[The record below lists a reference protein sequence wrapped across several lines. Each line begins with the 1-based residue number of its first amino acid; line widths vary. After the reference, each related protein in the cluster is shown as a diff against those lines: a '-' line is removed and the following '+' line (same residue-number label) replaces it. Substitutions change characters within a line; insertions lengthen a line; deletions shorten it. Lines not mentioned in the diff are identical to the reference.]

1 MSRSR
6 LEGPLNG
13 DLHVD
18 TAQDDEIELVRIAHL
33 FHVEELSKVQIG
45 ARLGISR
52 FKVGRALRRAR
63 ELGLVRVELASP
75 LANLVRLE
83 NEVAS
88 VFGLQ
93 RAVVTSVPKGASVD
107 VVRDRIGAAAAEY
120 LFKQINHG
128 EIVGVT
134 WGRTLSRAV
143 LALPRDTEREITVVE
158 LMGGSGYLP
167 KDFDTLGVAPRL
179 ADKLGGRCFYLPAP
193 ALVDTVEMHQTF
205 LKDKSVRQ
213 TIAMFDQVTT
223 AVMGVGVV
231 GEDLA
236 PYQAGLLTAQ
246 DLGRLA
252 AQGAV
257 CNVAGRFYNY
267 RGGLVE
273 DELRDRVN
281 AIKYEQ
287 LSKVPRRIVLAG
299 GLHKIPAL
307 VATMSARLCSVLIT
321 DEVTATAL
329 ISATRGFDQ

>member
-1 MSRSR
+1 MKD
-6 LEGPLNG
+6 
-13 DLHVD
+13 DLQQDV
-18 TAQDDEIELVRIAHL
+18 AADDEIELLRIAHL

-75 LANLVRLE
+75 LANLVLLE
-83 NEVAS
+83 NEIAS

-93 RAVVTSVPKGASVD
+93 QAVVTSIPKGASID
-107 VVRDRIGAAAAEY
+107 IVREKVGAAGAEY
-120 LFKQINHG
+120 LFKQIGHG

-143 LALPRDTEREITVVE
+143 LALPRDTEREITVIE

-193 ALVDTVEMHQTF
+193 ALVDTAEMHQTF

-231 GEDLA
+231 GDDLA

-257 CNVAGRFYNY
+257 CNVAGRFYNS
-267 RGGLVE
+267 RGQLVE
-273 DELRDRVN
+273 GELRDRVN

-287 LSKVPRRIVLAG
+287 LSKVPRRVVLAG

-307 VATMSARLCSVLIT
+307 IATMRARLCSVLIT
-321 DEVTATAL
+321 DETTAAAL
-329 ISATRGFDQ
+329 IASTRTLEQ

>member
-1 MSRSR
+1 MKDDVLR
-6 LEGPLNG
+6 
-13 DLHVD
+13 D
-18 TAQDDEIELVRIAHL
+18 AAADDEIELLRIAHL
-33 FHVEELSKVQIG
+33 FHIEELSKVQIG

-83 NEVAS
+83 NELAT
-88 VFGLQ
+88 VFDLQ
-93 RAVVTSVPKGASVD
+93 QAVVTSIPKDATID
-107 VVRDRIGAAAAEY
+107 TVREKIGAAGAEF
-120 LFKQINHG
+120 LFKQIGHG

-143 LALPRDTEREITVVE
+143 LALFRDTRREVTVVE

-193 ALVDTVEMHQTF
+193 ALVDTAEMHQTF

-213 TIAMFDQVTT
+213 TIAMFDQITT

-257 CNVAGRFYNY
+257 CNVAGRFYSS
-267 RGGLVE
+267 RGQLVE
-273 DELRDRVN
+273 GELRDRVN
-281 AIKYEQ
+281 AIRYEQ
-287 LSKVPRRIVLAG
+287 LSRVPRRIVLAG

-307 VATMSARLCSVLIT
+307 IATMRARLCSVLIT
-321 DEVTATAL
+321 DETTAAAL
-329 ISATRGFDQ
+329 IASTRTLEQ

>member
-1 MSRSR
+1 ME
-6 LEGPLNG
+6 L
-13 DLHVD
+13 D
-18 TAQDDEIELVRIAHL
+18 AAADDEIELLRIAHL
-33 FHVEELSKVQIG
+33 FHIEELSKVEIG
-45 ARLGISR
+45 TRLGISR

-75 LANLVRLE
+75 LANLIRLE
-83 NEVAS
+83 NEIS
-88 VFGLQ
+88 GLFGLQ
-93 RAVVTSVPKGASVD
+93 QVVVTPIPEGASND
-107 VVRDRIGAAAAEY
+107 TVREKIGAAAAEF
-120 LFKQINHG
+120 LFKQIGRG

-143 LALPRDTEREITVVE
+143 LALPRDTQRGITVVE

-193 ALVDTVEMHQTF
+193 ALVDTPEMHRTF
-205 LKDKSVRQ
+205 FKDKSVRQ
-213 TIAMFDQVTT
+213 TISMFDQVTT

-252 AQGAV
+252 AQGAM
-257 CNVAGRFYNY
+257 CNVAGRFYDSH
-267 RGGLVE
+267 GQPVE
-273 DELRDRVN
+273 GELRDRIN
-281 AIKYEQ
+281 AITYEQ
-287 LSKVPRRIVLAG
+287 LSTVPRRVVLAG

-307 VATMSARLCSVLIT
+307 LATMRARLCSVLIT
-321 DEVTATAL
+321 DEITAAAL
-329 ISATRGFDQ
+329 IPSSRAGTVSGSAVSG